1 MELIEALKQGYRC
14 VIIFVVQRDDARVF
28 RPNSDTD
35 PEFSKALQ
43 DACRS
48 GVEAIAYTARYDDR
62 LIEIV
67 GRIKI
72 DA

>member
-1 MELIEALKQGYRC
+1 MIGALKEGYRC

-43 DACRS
+43 EACGS
-48 GVEAIAYTARYDDR
+48 GVEAVAYTARCEDR
-62 LIEIV
+62 LIELV
-67 GRIKI
+67 RRIDVQI
-72 DA
+72 